1 MIKVTISDMQNT
13 KDVFSVPELRE
24 ILATRYGNDAN
35 SFEIVPFGKH
45 VPHLTIVVKQ
55 NLSVLNYFDSTDTA
69 GFVSD
74 NPDNNLDQNGFTTF
88 YYQSPISGEEYWNR
102 QIVSA
107 SDAMRAA
114 EEFAVTIALPTAVR
128 WVEL

>member
-1 MIKVTISDMQNT
+1 MIKVTISDMENT
-13 KDVFSVPELRE
+13 KDVFSVAELRE
-24 ILATRYGNDAN
+24 ILSMRYDNDAN
-35 SFEIVPFGKH
+35 SFEIVPFGKD
-45 VPHLTIVVKQ
+45 VPHLTIVIKQ
-55 NLSVLNYFDSTDTA
+55 NMSVLNYFDSSETA

-74 NPDNNLDQNGFTTF
+74 NPDNKLDPNGFTTL
-88 YYQSPISGEEYWNR
+88 YYQSPVSGEEYWNR

-114 EEFAVTIALPTAVR
+114 EEFAVTMALPTAVR